1 VIQSLES
8 TIAVCTHADG
18 RGALAYGPVPGALR
32 GHRTLTP
39 GEGPVRCLRYTPGA
53 RVGACPMNARCRCSR
68 VRYFVERECVTCSV
82 TWLPLCPNFG
92 CIIVFGRRVATTRRA
107 IADAIRG
114 FRRSHSFSFDHY
126 AGGTRARS
134 SVRLRVA
141 VRVRPARASR
151 PDLVARYGSVSG

>member
-1 VIQSLES
+1 MIQSLES

-92 CIIVFGRRVATTRRA
+92 CIIVFGRVDDSRRA
-107 IADAIRG
+107 IADAIRASRLSG
-114 FRRSHSFSFDHY
+114 AIRFHS
-126 AGGTRARS
+126 TTT
-134 SVRLRVA
+134 RVA
-141 VRVRPARASR
+141 RAHVRPFGCA
-151 PDLVARYGSVSG
+151 